1 MARCRLPAELR
12 LGCIEW
18 STIELEIYLG
28 PNYPDSP
35 ILGDAGTRID
45 KIILN
50 VTSQLISLHSFLLV
64 QSRLLPGSW
73 LLRPLLL

>member
-35 ILGDAGTRID
+35 ILGDARID

-50 VTSQLISLHSFLLV
+50 GCDLAIEHVAT
-64 QSRLLPGSW
+64 QSGKAAR
-73 LLRPLLL
+73 